1 MKAAITKQFF
11 PNVKD
16 RLKLQ
21 IHINPIFT
29 ALVTGHGETEAY
41 LHRFKIL
48 EQTTCNCKK
57 GDQTTDRS
65 TNQCTL
71 LQPQTELHK
80 SNVLKSGNWPAS
92 KYGLRTKQLRPFL
105 TFTESIDFNQL

>member
-21 IHINPIFT
+21 IDINAIFT
-29 ALVTGHGETEAY
+29 ALVTGHGKTRVY

-48 EQTTCNCKK
+48 EQAKCTCKK
-57 GDQTTDRS
+57 GDQTTDHLI
-65 TNQCTL
+65 NQCTL
-71 LQPQTELHK
+71 LQPHREPLR
-80 SNVLKSGNWPAS
+80 SNVLISGNWPAS
-92 KYGLRTKQLRPFL
+92 KHELITKHL
-105 TFTESIDFNQL
+105 